1 MSLSNSLRSPLISF
15 HRRPS
20 FFRYVQQLLPKTR
33 RLKARQNHGLL
44 VATDSIEA
52 TVHFYV
58 TLEKTCQAQL
68 MADASGK
75 VIPIEPEQ
83 AAYTY
88 GVLGSNLAGWFRG
101 LPQFQV
107 LEAQEGV
114 SFES

>member
-1 MSLSNSLRSPLISF
+1 MHLS
-15 HRRPS
+15 
-20 FFRYVQQLLPKTR
+20 PKTR

-68 MADASGK
+68 MADAGGK

>member
-1 MSLSNSLRSPLISF
+1 
-15 HRRPS
+15 
-20 FFRYVQQLLPKTR
+20 
-33 RLKARQNHGLL
+33 
-44 VATDSIEA
+44 
-52 TVHFYV
+52 
-58 TLEKTCQAQL
+58 

-114 SFES
+114 SFESSA